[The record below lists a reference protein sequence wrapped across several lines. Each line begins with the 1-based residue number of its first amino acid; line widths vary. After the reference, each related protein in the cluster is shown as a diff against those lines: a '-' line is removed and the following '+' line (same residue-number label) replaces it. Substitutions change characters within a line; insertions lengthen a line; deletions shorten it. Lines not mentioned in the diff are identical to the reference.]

1 MQIPLAGA
9 RLRGPKSAA
18 ITLVEFIDF
27 QSTHSRALQP
37 VLQRIVEAFPQRIR
51 LAARDFTLPYHR
63 HAQQAA
69 EAARCADDQGAYWAY
84 HDILLL
90 EQPSQARADL
100 QRYASHLSLDLDL
113 FSRCLDEEQHAAD
126 VRADQAL
133 AVNLG
138 IVRSPT
144 LFVNGLYIAPPIT
157 YENLLDVVER
167 EASGPALS
175 RTPSAQEKAQPPFDN
190 AGSADLDGNLPP
202 FPAVEVNRLPP
213 PEIVLDLNRA
223 LIDQALA
230 ERPFLEQRLD
240 TSSGVFSGRRLLEVR
255 EVEDGD
261 LYDRFGLEAGDVLML
276 VDDQWITDQGNPLW
290 QRLEERDDIT
300 LLVMRKG
307 RPHRYRYRIR

>member
-1 MQIPLAGA
+1 MSGALAEFALGEGGA
-9 RLRGPKSAA
+9 CRQKYRGDEQQPTRRNQEHPDTWIAA
-18 ITLVEFIDF
+18 V
-27 QSTHSRALQP
+27 
-37 VLQRIVEAFPQRIR
+37 
-51 LAARDFTLPYHR
+51 
-63 HAQQAA
+63 
-69 EAARCADDQGAYWAY
+69 
-84 HDILLL
+84 
-90 EQPSQARADL
+90 
-100 QRYASHLSLDLDL
+100 
-113 FSRCLDEEQHAAD
+113 DEEA
-126 VRADQAL
+126 
-133 AVNLG
+133 
-138 IVRSPT
+138 
-144 LFVNGLYIAPPIT
+144 
-157 YENLLDVVER
+157 
-167 EASGPALS
+167 
-175 RTPSAQEKAQPPFDN
+175 AQEKAQPPFDN